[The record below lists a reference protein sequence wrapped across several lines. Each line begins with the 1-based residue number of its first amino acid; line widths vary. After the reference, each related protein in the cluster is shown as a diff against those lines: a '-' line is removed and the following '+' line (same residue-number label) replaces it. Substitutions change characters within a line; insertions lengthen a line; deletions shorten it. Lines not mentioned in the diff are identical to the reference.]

1 MRADI
6 DARQYRI
13 DCELEECAPTRG
25 VWMETGPYGVEV
37 RLYINGPHLQRVLH
51 AKRRAA

>member
-1 MRADI
+1 MRPDI

-13 DCELEECAPTRG
+13 DCELDDIATRQG

-37 RLYINGPHLQRVLH
+37 RMHINGPHLQRVLH